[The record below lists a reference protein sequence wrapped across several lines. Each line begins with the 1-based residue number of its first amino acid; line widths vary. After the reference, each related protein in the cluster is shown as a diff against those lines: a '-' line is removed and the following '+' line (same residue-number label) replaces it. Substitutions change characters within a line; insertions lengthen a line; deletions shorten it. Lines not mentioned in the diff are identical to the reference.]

1 MDPKVHSRCEWKNH
15 LSPATLMM
23 GLAINFTCIE
33 RQTMTDSRQI
43 LLYNRKVINK
53 NIRMCM
59 CYSSLFGWYY
69 WNQMCMIWPKHLL
82 ILCLTYM
89 YVILRY
95 KSFIHSKTDSILLIT
110 WHTLTSINFSAKV
123 FNLKTHPQIYSQTNV
138 FYEKKTLG
146 KTNELIQNEI
156 VYH

>member
-82 ILCLTYM
+82 ILMFNIHVCYLTIQELYSLKNWFYLSYYLTY
-89 YVILRY
+89 INIHQLFGKGLQFKTTPSNLFSNKCFLR
-95 KSFIHSKTDSILLIT
+95 KKKHSVKQM
-110 WHTLTSINFSAKV
+110 N
-123 FNLKTHPQIYSQTNV
+123 
-138 FYEKKTLG
+138 
-146 KTNELIQNEI
+146 
-156 VYH
+156 